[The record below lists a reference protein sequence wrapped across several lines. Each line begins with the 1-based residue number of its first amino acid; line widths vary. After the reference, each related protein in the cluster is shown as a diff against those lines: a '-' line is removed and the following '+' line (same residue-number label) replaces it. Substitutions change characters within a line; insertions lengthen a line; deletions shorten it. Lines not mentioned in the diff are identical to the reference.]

1 MEDVSLIMILFVTK
15 DTKLETV
22 TLKGV
27 SHTNLNSVLV
37 YEAYLNLKVC
47 CVTGVCLILLDTKQ
61 FFPCVTE
68 TFER

>member
-1 MEDVSLIMILFVTK
+1 MEDAALIMVLFVTG

-27 SHTNLNSVLV
+27 SHTNLNPVLV
-37 YEAYLNLKVC
+37 YEVYLKLKVC
-47 CVTGVCLILLDTKQ
+47 CVTAVCLMLLDTKQ
-61 FFPCVTE
+61 CFPCVVE